1 MRNLALLPPSLAA
14 ILLAG
19 CLAASN
25 EPIGTSAGKSLPT
38 ENHGGGWDDF
48 PNKYRPTLLDMNSE
62 VRQLP
67 IPLSTAYGPLS
78 PAALTGSKVS
88 ASAGS
93 CAGDSTL
100 FRYKSPVRDFY
111 LNDTITYYDSVGV
124 AHCDLAEGNRSGKR
138 NTRRIVEA
146 GVGEAWEIIEDS
158 ISDREVLP
166 RHKIHSTGLIRL
178 ESGLE
183 LTIQSY
189 DCTLL
194 APMGV
199 EDVDV
204 LSAGMK
210 LLYKD
215 GYAIHFALAKPNPYR
230 APDFFPFE
238 GAPDTSLIMSGPITH
253 PAAGSGTDTVGYVDL
268 FGDRTIRIRD
278 WTGAPVGP

>member
-1 MRNLALLPPSLAA
+1 MRNLALLLPSVAA

-25 EPIGTSAGKSLPT
+25 EPTGTSAEKSGST
-38 ENHGGGWDDF
+38 KNHGGGWDDF
-48 PNKYRPTLLDMNSE
+48 PNKYRPTLLEMSSE

-67 IPLSTAYGPLS
+67 IPLSTAYGSLS

-88 ASAGS
+88 APAGP

-100 FRYKSPVRDFY
+100 FQYKSPVRGFS
-111 LNDTITYYDSVGV
+111 LNDTITYYDSIGV
-124 AHCDLAEGNRSGKR
+124 AHCDLPEGSRSGKR
-138 NTRRIVEA
+138 NTRRIVEP

-158 ISDREVLP
+158 ISDQEVLP
-166 RHKIHSTGLIRL
+166 RHTIHSTGLIRL

-183 LTIQSY
+183 IIIQSY

-194 APMGV
+194 TPIGADDV
-199 EDVDV
+199 EVM
-204 LSAGMK
+204 SAGMK

-215 GYAIHFALAKPNPYR
+215 GYVIHFDLAKPHPYR

-253 PAAGSGTDTVGYVDL
+253 PGVGSGVDTVGYVDL